1 MEILK
6 EYAEKFG
13 VKEVVNDY
21 GEHRQTRER
30 SIVFPNGWVASIVK
44 NNGVDVWHPNGEHTK
59 EFKSD
64 KKYSVAMCDYNGCF
78 DWEILDQYGAIEGC
92 IYCDDE
98 LEILSACE
106 TIRRLPNKRIYENG
120 EKHMENGKMDVRNTV
135 VNVKELIDVF
145 KDMADR
151 GTLLTGNGITQM
163 DLYLQITGAIV
174 ATAMKESN

>member
-1 MEILK
+1 M
-6 EYAEKFG
+6 
-13 VKEVVNDY
+13 
-21 GEHRQTRER
+21 
-30 SIVFPNGWVASIVK
+30 FPNEWVASIVK

-120 EKHMENGKMDVRNTV
+120 EKHMGNEKMDVRNMN

-145 KDMADR
+145 RDMADR
-151 GTLLTGNGITQM
+151 GTLLTGNGATQM

>member
-21 GEHRQTRER
+21 GEHRQTREK
-30 SIVFPNGWVASIVK
+30 SIVFPNGWVTSIVK

-120 EKHMENGKMDVRNTV
+120 EKHMGNEKMDVRNTV

>member
-1 MEILK
+1 MKILK

-21 GEHRQTRER
+21 GEHRQTREK

-120 EKHMENGKMDVRNTV
+120 EKHMGNEKMDVRNTV

>member
-30 SIVFPNGWVASIVK
+30 SIVFPNGWVASIAK
-44 NNGVDVWHPNGEHTK
+44 NNDVDVWHPNGERTK
-59 EFKSD
+59 EFKPD
-64 KKYSVAMCDYNGCF
+64 KKYSVAMWNYNGYF
-78 DWEILDQYGAIEGC
+78 DCDILGC

-151 GTLLTGNGITQM
+151 GTLLTGSGVTQM

>member
-1 MEILK
+1 
-6 EYAEKFG
+6 
-13 VKEVVNDY
+13 
-21 GEHRQTRER
+21 
-30 SIVFPNGWVASIVK
+30 
-44 NNGVDVWHPNGEHTK
+44 
-59 EFKSD
+59 
-64 KKYSVAMCDYNGCF
+64 MCDYNGCF

>member
-1 MEILK
+1 M
-6 EYAEKFG
+6 
-13 VKEVVNDY
+13 KEVVNDY

-120 EKHMENGKMDVRNTV
+120 EKHMGNEKMDVRNTV